1 MRKII
6 NGRRYDT
13 ATAKLVGTYETGYI
27 GDFDWRN
34 EKLYMKSTG
43 EFFLAGKGGART
55 HWSRRTIDGYSGG
68 SGILPLTLDEAREW
82 AEEHLTQAEVEELFQ
97 IPKEDVDSG
106 KKIQTFSLS
115 QTAIAGLK
123 RLAQTCQT
131 SRSDIIEQLVS
142 KALKELKDARVPREA
157 VRW

>member
-1 MRKII
+1 MKKII
-6 NGRRYDT
+6 GGRRYDT
-13 ATAKLVGTYETGYI
+13 ATAKLVGEYETGYI
-27 GDFDWRN
+27 GDFDWVA
-34 EKLYMKSTG
+34 EKLYLKATG

-55 HWSRRTIDGYSGG
+55 RWSTRTIDGYASGEG
-68 SGILPLTLDEAREW
+68 LLPLTLGEAREW
-82 AEEHLTQAEVEELFQ
+82 AEEHLSVKEVENLFR
-97 IPKEDVDSG
+97 IPSDAETG

-142 KALKELKDARVPREA
+142 KALKESQNA
-157 VRW
+157 

>member
-1 MRKII
+1 MKKII
-6 NGRRYDT
+6 GGRRYDT
-13 ATAKLVGTYETGYI
+13 ATAKLVGEYEAGYI
-27 GDFDWRN
+27 GDFDWLS
-34 EKLYMKSTG
+34 EQLYQKATG

-55 HWSRRTIDGYSGG
+55 RWASRTIDGFSSGD
-68 SGILPLTLDEAREW
+68 GILPLTLEEAREW
-82 AEEHLTQAEVEELFQ
+82 AEEHLSVKEVENLFR
-97 IPKEDVDSG
+97 IPSDAETR

-142 KALKELKDARVPREA
+142 KALKEFHG
-157 VRW
+157 

>member
-1 MRKII
+1 MKKII
-6 NGRRYDT
+6 GGRRYDT
-13 ATAKLVGTYETGYI
+13 ATAKLVGEYETGYI
-27 GDFDWRN
+27 GDFDWVA
-34 EKLYMKSTG
+34 EKLYLKATG

-55 HWSRRTIDGYSGG
+55 RWSTRTIDGYASGEG
-68 SGILPLTLDEAREW
+68 LLPLTLGEAREW
-82 AEEHLTQAEVEELFQ
+82 AEEHLPVKEVENLFR
-97 IPKEDVDSG
+97 IPSDAETG

-142 KALKELKDARVPREA
+142 KALKESQNA
-157 VRW
+157 

>member
-1 MRKII
+1 MKKII
-6 NGRRYDT
+6 GGRRYDT

-55 HWSRRTIDGYSGG
+55 RWASRTIDGFSSGD
-68 SGILPLTLDEAREW
+68 GILPLTLDEAREW
-82 AEEHLTQAEVEELFQ
+82 AEEHLSVKEVENLFR
-97 IPKEDVDSG
+97 IPSDAETG
-106 KKIQTFSLS
+106 KKIQSFSLS

-142 KALKELKDARVPREA
+142 KALKEFHG
-157 VRW
+157 

>member
-6 NGRRYDT
+6 NVRRYDT
-13 ATAKLVGTYETGYI
+13 ATAKLVGEYETGYI
-27 GDFDWRN
+27 GDFDWVA
-34 EKLYMKSTG
+34 EKLYLKATG

-55 HWSRRTIDGYSGG
+55 RWSTRTIDGYASGD
-68 SGILPLTLDEAREW
+68 GILPLTLEEAREW
-82 AEEHLTQAEVEELFQ
+82 AEEHLSVKDVENLFRIPSDAET
-97 IPKEDVDSG
+97 G
-106 KKIQTFSLS
+106 KKIQSFSLS

-142 KALKELKDARVPREA
+142 KALKESQNA
-157 VRW
+157 

>member
-1 MRKII
+1 MKKII
-6 NGRRYDT
+6 GGRRYDT

-55 HWSRRTIDGYSGG
+55 RWSTRTIDGYASGD
-68 SGILPLTLDEAREW
+68 GILPLTLEEAREW
-82 AEEHLTQAEVEELFQ
+82 AEEHLSVKEVENLFR
-97 IPKEDVDSG
+97 IPSDAETG

-142 KALKELKDARVPREA
+142 KALKEFRG
-157 VRW
+157 

>member
-1 MRKII
+1 MKKII
-6 NGRRYDT
+6 RGRRYDT
-13 ATAKLVGTYETGYI
+13 ATAKLVGEYETGYI
-27 GDFDWRN
+27 GDFDWVN
-34 EKLYMKSTG
+34 EKLYQKATG

-55 HWSRRTIDGYSGG
+55 RWSTRTIDGYASGD
-68 SGILPLTLDEAREW
+68 GILPLTLEEAREW
-82 AEEHLTQAEVEELFQ
+82 AEEHLSVKEVENLFR
-97 IPKEDVDSG
+97 IPSDAETG

-142 KALKELKDARVPREA
+142 KALKESQNA
-157 VRW
+157 

>member
-1 MRKII
+1 MKKII
-6 NGRRYDT
+6 GGRRYDT

-55 HWSRRTIDGYSGG
+55 RWASRTIDGFSSGD
-68 SGILPLTLDEAREW
+68 GILPLTLDEAREW
-82 AEEHLTQAEVEELFQ
+82 AEEHLSVKEVENLFR
-97 IPKEDVDSG
+97 IPSDAETG
-106 KKIQTFSLS
+106 KKIQSFSLS

-142 KALKELKDARVPREA
+142 KALKESQNA
-157 VRW
+157 

>member
-13 ATAKLVGTYETGYI
+13 ATAKLVGEYETGYI
-27 GDFDWRN
+27 GDFDWVA
-34 EKLYMKSTG
+34 EKLYLKATG

-55 HWSRRTIDGYSGG
+55 RWSTRTIDGYASGD
-68 SGILPLTLDEAREW
+68 GILPLTLEEAREW
-82 AEEHLTQAEVEELFQ
+82 AEEHLSVKEVENLFRS
-97 IPKEDVDSG
+97 PADAETG

-142 KALKELKDARVPREA
+142 KALKEFRG
-157 VRW
+157 

>member
-55 HWSRRTIDGYSGG
+55 RWASRTIDGFSSGD
-68 SGILPLTLDEAREW
+68 GILPLTLEEAREW
-82 AEEHLTQAEVEELFQ
+82 AEEHLSVKEVENLFR
-97 IPKEDVDSG
+97 IPSDAETG

-131 SRSDIIEQLVS
+131 SRSNIIEQLVS
-142 KALKELKDARVPREA
+142 KALKEFHG
-157 VRW
+157 

>member
-13 ATAKLVGTYETGYI
+13 DTAKLVGSFESGYI
-27 GDFDWRN
+27 GDLDWMN
-34 EKLYMKSTG
+34 EKLYKKATG
-43 EFFLAGKGGART
+43 EFFLAGEGGART
-55 HWSRRTIDGYSGG
+55 RWSRRTIDGYSSGE
-68 SGILPLTLDEAREW
+68 GILPLTLDEAREW
-82 AEEHLTQAEVEELFQ
+82 AEEHLSVKEVEKLFRT
-97 IPKEDVDSG
+97 PSEAETG
-106 KKIQTFSLS
+106 KKIQSFSLS

-142 KALKELKDARVPREA
+142 KALKESQNA
-157 VRW
+157 

>member
-1 MRKII
+1 MKKII
-6 NGRRYDT
+6 GGRRYDT

-55 HWSRRTIDGYSGG
+55 RWASRTINGFSSGD
-68 SGILPLTLDEAREW
+68 GILPLTLDEAREW
-82 AEEHLTQAEVEELFQ
+82 AEEHLSVKEVENLFR
-97 IPKEDVDSG
+97 IPSDAETG
-106 KKIQTFSLS
+106 KKIQSFSLS

-142 KALKELKDARVPREA
+142 KALKESQNA
-157 VRW
+157 

>member
-13 ATAKLVGTYETGYI
+13 DTAKLVGSFESGYI
-27 GDFDWRN
+27 GDLDWMN
-34 EKLYMKSTG
+34 EKLYKKATG
-43 EFFLAGKGGART
+43 EFFLAGEGGART
-55 HWSRRTIDGYSGG
+55 RWSRRTIDGYSSGE
-68 SGILPLTLDEAREW
+68 GILPLTLDEAREW
-82 AEEHLTQAEVEELFQ
+82 AEEHLSVKDVENLFRIPSDAET
-97 IPKEDVDSG
+97 G
-106 KKIQTFSLS
+106 KKIQSFSLS

-142 KALKELKDARVPREA
+142 KALKESQNA
-157 VRW
+157 